1 MSLTLSCLWER
12 ARAGRDRWN
21 NRTASG
27 IGNKWWREKMFKQI
41 DYTMVVVSDMD
52 RAVEFYRDRLG
63 IPLKFQSP
71 DWTEFQTGATTLAL
85 HGGGVT
91 PTGPPAGDPTKQ
103 AGSCSIGFNVED
115 VDKTYE
121 ELKAKGIRFVMPPT
135 QREGEGIKLAVCID
149 PDGLPIAF
157 AQTIAQTAAS

>member
-1 MSLTLSCLWER
+1 
-12 ARAGRDRWN
+12 
-21 NRTASG
+21 
-27 IGNKWWREKMFKQI
+27 MFKQI

-52 RAVEFYRDRLG
+52 RSVEFYRDRLG

-71 DWTEFQTGATTLAL
+71 DWTEFQTGTTTLAL
-85 HGGGVT
+85 HGGGAPGT
-91 PTGPPAGDPTKQ
+91 APPAGDPTKQ

-135 QREGEGIKLAVCID
+135 QREAKESSWLFALIRMVH
-149 PDGLPIAF
+149 PLPLPRRLLKRLRVRF
-157 AQTIAQTAAS
+157 KTVWKEFQMK